1 MSKTEEW
8 SLSFKQRIW
17 LEWMKENHKSFI
29 QMIGMKEMI
38 DYVLMK
44 GVYNR
49 EQREKLNRMRSAYKK
64 NK

>member
-1 MSKTEEW
+1 MSKTEQW
-8 SLSFKQRIW
+8 SLSFKQRVW
-17 LEWMKENHKSFI
+17 LEWMKENRKTFI
-29 QMIGMKEMI
+29 QIIGMKNMI

-49 EQREKLNRMRSAYKK
+49 EQREKLNRMRSTYKK